1 MRSLVLVFVSI
12 WMALIEPVQS
22 MDKFKTAWGSMKEK
36 VRQKAREA
44 HLPSKSIIP
53 STFFIQNRFF
63 LSILL

>member
-12 WMALIEPVQS
+12 WMALIKPVQS

-44 HLPSKSIIP
+44 HLPSKTHYSG
-53 STFFIQNRFF
+53 TFFIQNRFF
-63 LSILL
+63 S